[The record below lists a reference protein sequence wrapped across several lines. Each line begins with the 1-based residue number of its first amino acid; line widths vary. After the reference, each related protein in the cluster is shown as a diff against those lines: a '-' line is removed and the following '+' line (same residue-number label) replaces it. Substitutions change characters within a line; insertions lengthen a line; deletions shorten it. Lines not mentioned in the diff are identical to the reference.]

1 MRRALPLLGLLLT
14 LSLLSSADLFADDIT
29 PRVGAVEIYGAHKAS
44 VQKIRAA
51 LGVKEGSPLPSSK
64 GDVEDRIDKVSGVV
78 ASRLEAACCLDGKTV
93 LYVGIEEKDSPHVEY
108 RPEPDGD
115 ITLQSELTDNYAA
128 FLETVNQSIR
138 TGQQGENLSHGYSLM
153 ENGAAQD
160 RQRAFVPLA
169 KKYLDTLHRVIRDSR
184 DSDQRAMAAYIMQY
198 GPRGP
203 HTSQELVNDLQ
214 FALRDTDDTVRAN
227 AIRSLTAMY
236 VGAKLHPEQG
246 VTIQST
252 WFVELLNSIVWS
264 DRHNASV
271 ALVNMT
277 EDHNSDTLHLI
288 RQRALPSVIEMARW
302 HDLSHALPAFILA
315 GRLAGLDEKAIQAA
329 WVSPDHEE
337 VLRQALKKPKDQ
349 A

>member
-1 MRRALPLLGLLLT
+1 MT
-14 LSLLSSADLFADDIT
+14 ADDIT
-29 PRVGAVEIYGAHKAS
+29 PRVGVIEIYGAHRAS
-44 VQKIRAA
+44 IEKIRAA

-64 GDVEDRIDKVSGVV
+64 GNVEDRVDKIPGIV
-78 ASRLEAACCLDGKTV
+78 ASRLQAACCLDGKTI
-93 LYVGIEEKDSPHVEY
+93 LYVGIEEKDSPHIEY

-115 ITLQSELTDNYAA
+115 ITLPSELTENYAA
-128 FLETVNQSIR
+128 FLDAVDQSIR
-138 TGQQGENLSHGYSLM
+138 NRQQGENLSHGYSLM
-153 ENGAAQD
+153 ESAAAQE
-160 RQRAFVPLA
+160 RQRAFIPLA

-203 HTSQELVNDLQ
+203 HTGQSLVDDLQ
-214 FALRDTDDTVRAN
+214 FALRDVDDTVRAN

-246 VTIQST
+246 VAVQPT

-277 EDHNSDTLHLI
+277 EDRNDDMLQLI

-302 HDLSHALPAFILA
+302 HDLSHALPGFILA

-329 WVSPDHEE
+329 WVSADHEQ
-337 VLRQALKKPKDQ
+337 VLKQALKKPKHST
-349 A
+349 